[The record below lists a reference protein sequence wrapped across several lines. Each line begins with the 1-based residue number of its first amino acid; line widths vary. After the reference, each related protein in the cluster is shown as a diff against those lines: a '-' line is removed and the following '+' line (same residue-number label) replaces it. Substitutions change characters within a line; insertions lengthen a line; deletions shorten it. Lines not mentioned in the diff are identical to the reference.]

1 MKRIYGIMFL
11 FISLSSLFV
20 PCATV
25 QAAVIHGE
33 VYSLDLELA
42 QHTIITINTTP
53 KQLMVARNASYSF
66 VVQPGIYT
74 ILAEH
79 RTLGSA
85 TTSIILTND
94 GDYTRDFILYPD
106 TQESILNETYA
117 EVPDSALDTKITSTT
132 DLLNGILRF
141 IIILAILITGAILFR
156 TFRKKTPKKIISP
169 EEDHSEHLLAFLAK
183 EGGRTTQRELRHVI
197 DLSEAKISLLL
208 TELEH
213 EGKIEKI
220 KKGRGNIIIQK

>member
-1 MKRIYGIMFL
+1 MRRIIALMFL
-11 FISLSSLFV
+11 FVIGSLFV
-20 PCATV
+20 PFASV
-25 QAAVIHGE
+25 QAAVIHGD

-42 QHTIITINTTP
+42 PHTIITINTTP
-53 KQLMVARNASYSF
+53 KQLMVARNATYSL

-85 TTSIILTND
+85 TTSISITDD

-106 TQESILNETYA
+106 TQESLLNETYS
-117 EVPDSALDTKITSTT
+117 EVPDSALDTKTTPTT
-132 DLLNGILRF
+132 DLLNGLLRF
-141 IIILAILITGAILFR
+141 IIIIALLITSGVLFR
-156 TFRKKTPKKIISP
+156 EFKKKKTKKILSP
-169 EEDHSEHLLAFLAK
+169 EEDHREHLLAFLAK
-183 EGGRTTQRELRHVI
+183 EDGRTTQRELRRVI
-197 DLSEAKISLLL
+197 PLSEAKISLLL

-220 KKGRGNIIIQK
+220 KKGRGNVIIQK

>member
-1 MKRIYGIMFL
+1 MKSFYGPFFL
-11 FISLSSLFV
+11 ITFLIPLILYSSL
-20 PCATV
+20 V

-42 QHTIITINTTP
+42 QHTILTINTTP
-53 KQLMVARNASYSF
+53 KQLIVARNATYSF

-85 TTSIILTND
+85 TTSIIITAD

-106 TQESILNETYA
+106 TQENLLNETYA
-117 EVPDSALDTKITSTT
+117 EFPDAALDSKTT
-132 DLLNGILRF
+132 PAEELLNGVSRF
-141 IIILAILITGAILFR
+141 IIVLAILAVGAVLFR
-156 TFRKKTPKKIISP
+156 SFRTKKTEKTISP
-169 EEDHSEHLLAFLAK
+169 EEDHRQHLLAFLSK
-183 EGGRTTQRELRHVI
+183 EGGRTTQRELRTVI
-197 DLSEAKISLLL
+197 PLSEAKISLLL

-213 EGKIEKI
+213 EGIIQKI